1 MRAQRIIALPRLTLA
16 PFSKAHVG
24 SQAPGNRWIQLLLGL
39 ICMLVISSPQ
49 YVWALFTQPLTAGLG
64 ATLPKLQITFSI
76 LIVVQTFLSPW
87 QGVLVDRF
95 GPRVLLSIGVLIT
108 GLSWM
113 LAARSSSLTVLY
125 LTYGLLGGIGTGI
138 VYVGVIGH
146 MVQWFPDKRGLAT
159 GLVAAGYGIGALLTT
174 FPIAA
179 VLRESTYQ
187 DALTRFGLLFAI
199 VGLVAAQ
206 GLRRPDTAWQ
216 RAAAA
221 AQRARAVGGAA
232 AGPPFDF
239 TPAEM
244 LGTRIF
250 WLMFA
255 MMTMMSTTGLMVIS
269 QMGAFTRDF
278 GMASVLVFGLPLLPL
293 ALSLD
298 RITNGA
304 TRPLFGWISDRFG
317 RENTMLVAFAL
328 EGTAMTLWLLTRANP
343 VLFVLLSGVVF
354 FGWGEIFSLFPST
367 LTDTFGTKHATA
379 NYGCLYIAQG
389 VGSVLG
395 GPMAALLHE
404 STGSWFPVFAV
415 IITMDFTTAVLA
427 IAVLKPMRRQ
437 WLEKTHRDRLDVS
450 AAEGDA
456 DRASHKLLASSALRL
471 APSSAAEVGQS
482 KAATALPAAGKTSAL
497 WRRR

>member
-1 MRAQRIIALPRLTLA
+1 MATDPSPRT
-16 PFSKAHVG
+16 
-24 SQAPGNRWIQLLLGL
+24 RWIQLLLGL
-39 ICMLVISSPQ
+39 VCMVVISSPQ

-64 ATLPKLQITFSI
+64 SSLPELQITFSI

-95 GPRVLLSIGVLIT
+95 GPRLLLSLGVLIT
-108 GLSWM
+108 GLSWI
-113 LAARSSSLTVLY
+113 LAAQVSNLTMLY

-146 MVQWFPDKRGLAT
+146 MVQWFPDRRGLAT
-159 GLVAAGYGIGALLTT
+159 GLVAAGYGVGALLTT

-187 DALTRFGLLFAI
+187 DALTRFGLVFGL

-206 GLRRPDTAWQ
+206 GLRRPDAAWLMAWNQ
-216 RAAAA
+216 RM
-221 AQRARAVGGAA
+221 RARGGAS
-232 AGPPFDF
+232 AGPPIDVS
-239 TPAEM
+239 PVEM
-244 LGTRIF
+244 LGTRVF

-255 MMTMMSTTGLMVIS
+255 MMTMMSTTGLMVTS

-278 GMASVLVFGLPLLPL
+278 GMASVLVFGLPVLPL

-304 TRPLFGWISDRFG
+304 TRPFFGWISDRFG
-317 RENTMLVAFAL
+317 RENTMLIAFAL
-328 EGTAMTLWLLTRANP
+328 EGTAMTLWLLTRENP
-343 VLFVLLSGVVF
+343 VLFVLLSGLVF

-379 NYGCLYIAQG
+379 NYGCLYMAQG

-395 GPMAALLHE
+395 GPVAALLHD
-404 STGSWFPVFAV
+404 STGSWIPVFAV
-415 IITMDFTTAVLA
+415 IITMDFTTAALA
-427 IAVLKPMRRQ
+427 IAVLKPMRRR
-437 WLEKTHRDRLDVS
+437 WMDAVRTRAPIAADPRVVPS
-450 AAEGDA
+450 AVETN
-456 DRASHKLLASSALRL
+456 S
-471 APSSAAEVGQS
+471 
-482 KAATALPAAGKTSAL
+482 
-497 WRRR
+497 

>member
-1 MRAQRIIALPRLTLA
+1 M
-16 PFSKAHVG
+16 V
-24 SQAPGNRWIQLLLGL
+24 
-39 ICMLVISSPQ
+39 VISSPQ

-64 ATLPKLQITFSI
+64 STLPELQITFSI

-95 GPRVLLSIGVLIT
+95 GPRLLLSLGALIT
-108 GLSWM
+108 GLSWI
-113 LAARSSSLTVLY
+113 LAAQVSSLTMLY

-187 DALTRFGLLFAI
+187 DALTRFGLVFGV
-199 VGLVAAQ
+199 VGLIAAQ
-206 GLRRPDTAWQ
+206 GLRRPDAAWQ
-216 RAAAA
+216 IAWNQRRRA
-221 AQRARAVGGAA
+221 GGAA
-232 AGPPFDF
+232 TAAAPIDVSPV
-239 TPAEM
+239 EM

-255 MMTMMSTTGLMVIS
+255 MMTMMSTTGLMVTS

-278 GMASVLVFGLPLLPL
+278 GLAGVLVFGLPVLPL

-304 TRPLFGWISDRFG
+304 TRPFFGWISDRFG
-317 RENTMLVAFAL
+317 RENTMLIAFGL
-328 EGTAMTLWLLTRANP
+328 EGTAMTLWLLTRESP
-343 VLFVLLSGVVF
+343 VLFVLLSGLVF

-379 NYGCLYIAQG
+379 NYGCLYMAQG

-395 GPMAALLHE
+395 GPVAALLHQ
-404 STGSWFPVFAV
+404 STGSWIPVFAV

-427 IAVLKPMRRQ
+427 IAALKPMRRR
-437 WLEKTHRDRLDVS
+437 WLEKSDRDRLN
-450 AAEGDA
+450 AIANETA
-456 DRASHKLLASSALRL
+456 WSALRTD
-471 APSSAAEVGQS
+471 S
-482 KAATALPAAGKTSAL
+482 
-497 WRRR
+497 